1 MYGKIP
7 YNELKRY
14 ASDWT
19 EAAMATATVE
29 KSCRMDIRLTQ
40 SQRKNYEKAAELR
53 GQTLS
58 QWTTM
63 HLDECARRDIDEAH
77 TTQLSD
83 EAFERFLALLDE
95 PMPEAAR
102 ELLARESIWG

>member
-1 MYGKIP
+1 
-7 YNELKRY
+7 
-14 ASDWT
+14 
-19 EAAMATATVE
+19 MATATAE

-53 GQTLS
+53 RQTLS

>member
-1 MYGKIP
+1 
-7 YNELKRY
+7 
-14 ASDWT
+14 
-19 EAAMATATVE
+19 MATATV
-29 KSCRMDIRLTQ
+29 KKDCRMDVRLTQ

-77 TTQLSD
+77 TTRLSD
-83 EAFERFLALLDE
+83 EAFERFSALLDE
-95 PMPEAAR
+95 PMPEATR
-102 ELLARESIWG
+102 ELLARGSIWG

>member
-1 MYGKIP
+1 
-7 YNELKRY
+7 
-14 ASDWT
+14 
-19 EAAMATATVE
+19 MATATAE

-40 SQRKNYEKAAELR
+40 PQRKNYEKAAELR

-58 QWTTM
+58 QWT
-63 HLDECARRDIDEAH
+63 

>member
-1 MYGKIP
+1 
-7 YNELKRY
+7 
-14 ASDWT
+14 
-19 EAAMATATVE
+19 MATATAE

-40 SQRKNYEKAAELR
+40 PQRKSYEKAAELR

-77 TTQLSD
+77 ITRLPD
-83 EAFERFLALLDE
+83 EAFERFSALLDE
-95 PMPEAAR
+95 PMPEATR
-102 ELLARESIWG
+102 EFLARESIGG

>member
-1 MYGKIP
+1 
-7 YNELKRY
+7 
-14 ASDWT
+14 
-19 EAAMATATVE
+19 MATATVE
-29 KSCRMDIRLTQ
+29 KDCRMDIRLTQ

-58 QWTTM
+58 QWTTI
-63 HLDECARRDIDEAH
+63 HLGECARRDIDEAH
-77 TTQLSD
+77 ATRLSD
-83 EAFERFLALLDE
+83 EAFERFSALLDD

>member
-1 MYGKIP
+1 
-7 YNELKRY
+7 
-14 ASDWT
+14 
-19 EAAMATATVE
+19 MATATVE
-29 KSCRMDIRLTQ
+29 KDCRMDIRLTQ

-63 HLDECARRDIDEAH
+63 HLDEAH
-77 TTQLSD
+77 TTRLSD
-83 EAFERFLALLDE
+83 EAFERFSALLDD